1 MRRNITHISVCNPEL
16 FLSGVCFFFSSGT
29 IQAPWSMSICLF
41 FKPLFLL
48 RAVGDPREVILLMCG
63 LFTLLGH
70 SGCLVNLPFG
80 FSVVFYRFC
89 LACVRSLI
97 TRCRSLV
104 HHRNPPVSSL
114 SLLYHL
120 FVNMEEAL
128 LVFFESTHTG
138 HRFEVQ
144 NRIQAADNR
153 LHNWVSCLASFE
165 SKALSRHIMSKNHAG
180 VSI

>member
-16 FLSGVCFFFSSGT
+16 FLSGVCFFSSGT

-48 RAVGDPREVILLMCG
+48 RVVGDPREVILLMCG

-89 LACVRSLI
+89 LVCVRRLI

-104 HHRNPPVSSL
+104 HQQKSSCKQPVTTL
-114 SLLYHL
+114 S
-120 FVNMEEAL
+120 FVRQHGGSFACFLWEYPYRTPL
-128 LVFFESTHTG
+128 RSTKQDTG
-138 HRFEVQ
+138 CRQ
-144 NRIQAADNR
+144 QAA
-153 LHNWVSCLASFE
+153 
-165 SKALSRHIMSKNHAG
+165 
-180 VSI
+180 